1 MHRNKVDSGICVK
14 PPLTI
19 PNFPDFKKP
28 LPVGFYSI
36 DTNLDFQPNDRE
48 LRYLKLPAVDKFPL
62 NLNEGLDFAI
72 KKDIGI
78 GDFDNV
84 LKFLYDHYN
93 KIFLTTNPPEF
104 VAFRGVLR
112 LIMCTPYETRQDWCI
127 HVTRFNGTFYLSERE
142 TDQKKFERLYAT
154 EQQRTF
160 CAYGFKFEQY
170 CLSKCPST
178 NPDVSEPVDERAE
191 FACVFQTRLE
201 TLNLLYSAEMDGIM
215 SDEAVFLK
223 EKQEMIEK
231 KSEKAKQEP
240 KPRDD
245 GVELENQFILRL
257 PEEAAKVLREAL
269 QSPSSNLKDRISIRL
284 DNDLRYGEVR
294 FDHWLLHAKVVD
306 LPTII
311 ECLKTIDNKT
321 FYKSADICQMMI
333 CKEEPHDLDN
343 NESPN
348 KGKKKDPNK
357 VDKKFL
363 WAHGITP
370 PCKNVRKRRFRKT
383 LKKKN
388 VEAPEIEKEV
398 KRLLR
403 IDNDAVK
410 VEFEIIN
417 EDLDKRSPGDHGKDR
432 NEADEEFPD
441 DAINERGKA
450 KSVSSFQKDINVE
463 SEGDDEEAAHNRP
476 PNGGVGEHDI
486 FGEEVSSSDDEA
498 DATRHND
505 SRMRDL
511 DDTSRLSAEDSRMS
525 GFSLIGRGAL
535 GGIGGNNVNVSVGGV
550 SLNNSKEDLND
561 YGKVLS
567 GSPKQGD
574 NDDSKYCGS
583 TSNLGGP
590 PGFFEERKRPDS
602 EEDSSIDAPQMRVE
616 QIRAKISELRR
627 HLNEIKAQHSQKAQE
642 ISSIQNPTLRQR
654 MQETLDN
661 LASQMIEKELE
672 IKDYENML

>member
-1 MHRNKVDSGICVK
+1 
-14 PPLTI
+14 
-19 PNFPDFKKP
+19 
-28 LPVGFYSI
+28 
-36 DTNLDFQPNDRE
+36 
-48 LRYLKLPAVDKFPL
+48 
-62 NLNEGLDFAI
+62 
-72 KKDIGI
+72 
-78 GDFDNV
+78 
-84 LKFLYDHYN
+84 
-93 KIFLTTNPPEF
+93 
-104 VAFRGVLR
+104 
-112 LIMCTPYETRQDWCI
+112 
-127 HVTRFNGTFYLSERE
+127 
-142 TDQKKFERLYAT
+142 
-154 EQQRTF
+154 
-160 CAYGFKFEQY
+160 
-170 CLSKCPST
+170 
-178 NPDVSEPVDERAE
+178 
-191 FACVFQTRLE
+191 
-201 TLNLLYSAEMDGIM
+201 
-215 SDEAVFLK
+215 
-223 EKQEMIEK
+223 MIEK
-231 KSEKAKQEP
+231 KSDKAKQEQ

-257 PEEAAKVLREAL
+257 PEEPAKMLREVL
-269 QSPSSNLKDRISIRL
+269 QSPNSNLKDRMSIQL

-410 VEFEIIN
+410 VDFEIIN
-417 EDLDKRSPGDHGKDR
+417 EDLDKRSPGDQCKDR
-432 NEADEEFPD
+432 NEGDEEFPD
-441 DAINERGKA
+441 DAMNERGKA
-450 KSVSSFQKDINVE
+450 KGASSFQKDINVE
-463 SEGDDEEAAHNRP
+463 SEGDDEEAANSRP
-476 PNGGVGEHDI
+476 NNMGGVGEHDI
-486 FGEEVSSSDDEA
+486 FGEEVSSSDDDV

-511 DDTSRLSAEDSRMS
+511 DDTSRLSAEDSHMS
-525 GFSLIGRGAL
+525 GFSLIGRGGA
-535 GGIGGNNVNVSVGGV
+535 GGIGGNNANLSVGGV

-567 GSPKQGD
+567 GSPKQAD
-574 NDDSKYCGS
+574 NDDSKYGGS
-583 TSNLGGP
+583 TSNLGG

-602 EEDSSIDAPQMRVE
+602 EEDSSTDVPQMRVE
-616 QIRAKISELRR
+616 QIRAKINELRR
-627 HLNEIKAQHSQKAQE
+627 QLNEVRAQHSQKAQE
-642 ISSIQNPTLRQR
+642 ISSIQNPTLKQR

>member
-1 MHRNKVDSGICVK
+1 
-14 PPLTI
+14 
-19 PNFPDFKKP
+19 
-28 LPVGFYSI
+28 
-36 DTNLDFQPNDRE
+36 
-48 LRYLKLPAVDKFPL
+48 
-62 NLNEGLDFAI
+62 
-72 KKDIGI
+72 
-78 GDFDNV
+78 
-84 LKFLYDHYN
+84 
-93 KIFLTTNPPEF
+93 
-104 VAFRGVLR
+104 
-112 LIMCTPYETRQDWCI
+112 
-127 HVTRFNGTFYLSERE
+127 
-142 TDQKKFERLYAT
+142 
-154 EQQRTF
+154 
-160 CAYGFKFEQY
+160 
-170 CLSKCPST
+170 
-178 NPDVSEPVDERAE
+178 
-191 FACVFQTRLE
+191 
-201 TLNLLYSAEMDGIM
+201 
-215 SDEAVFLK
+215 
-223 EKQEMIEK
+223 MIEK
-231 KSEKAKQEP
+231 KSDKAKQEP
-240 KPRDD
+240 KQPRDD

-257 PEEAAKVLREAL
+257 PEEAAKVLRETL
-269 QSPSSNLKDRISIRL
+269 QSPNSNLKDRLNIQL

-441 DAINERGKA
+441 DAPNERGKA

-463 SEGDDEEAAHNRP
+463 SEGDDEEAANNRP

-498 DATRHND
+498 DATRRND
-505 SRMRDL
+505 SHMRDL

-525 GFSLIGRGAL
+525 GFSLIGRGTL
-535 GGIGGNNVNVSVGGV
+535 GGIGGNNVNLSVGGV

-602 EEDSSIDAPQMRVE
+602 EEDSSIDAPQMRAE

-627 HLNEIKAQHSQKAQE
+627 HLNEIRAQHSQKAQE